1 MAALTKHSHPVAYS
15 CARHLARITT
25 LSMSAV
31 QKDEQV
37 VVRVPQ
43 SLLARAEELS
53 ERAGRLAGVTPS
65 RAETVRSCLAR
76 GLDAMAADLAR
87 YAL

>member
-1 MAALTKHSHPVAYS
+1 
-15 CARHLARITT
+15 
-25 LSMSAV
+25 MSAG

-53 ERAGRLAGVTPS
+53 ERAGRVAGVTPS